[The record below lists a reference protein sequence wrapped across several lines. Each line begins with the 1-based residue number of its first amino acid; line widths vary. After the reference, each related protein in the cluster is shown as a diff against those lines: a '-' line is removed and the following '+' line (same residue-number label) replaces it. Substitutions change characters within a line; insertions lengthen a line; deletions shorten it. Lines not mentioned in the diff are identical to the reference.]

1 MKKRGYSARPASE
14 SDISSVARIE
24 LATIQPP
31 WKESQFLQELEKKFS
46 QFWVV
51 TDDETD
57 EQLFGYVVFSFP
69 AEQAHIQTI
78 AVDPKFQRTGIA
90 SYLIRKMIQ
99 FVSNKKGESIILEV
113 RAGNSAA
120 IQFYQKIGFVILRT
134 LRKFYPDGEDG
145 FVMIYKIDQ
154 KKIGKGDAD
163 EDNESDSEEAETSHD
178 LDDFEGPTGNAKS
191 NGNKNLN

>member
-14 SDISSVARIE
+14 SDVPSVARIE

-31 WKESQFLQELEKKFS
+31 WKETQFLQELEKKFS

-90 SYLIRKMIQ
+90 SYLIRKVIQ

-163 EDNESDSEEAETSHD
+163 DDNTVDGAGFETTSE